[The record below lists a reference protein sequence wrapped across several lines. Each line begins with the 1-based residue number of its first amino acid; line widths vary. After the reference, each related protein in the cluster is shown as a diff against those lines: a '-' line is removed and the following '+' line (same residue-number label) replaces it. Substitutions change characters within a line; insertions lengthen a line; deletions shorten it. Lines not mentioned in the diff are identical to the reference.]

1 MIDQEKNNIVI
12 LRLKILRCDYNWI
25 YLKKNTPQ
33 KNNNHSVVEVYK
45 AVSERE
51 PLQWF
56 DSASSG
62 WLVRAG
68 LQTSLPS
75 CTFRD
80 VDSLNL
86 AMVIIY
92 TLQTLENTKN

>member
-25 YLKKNTPQ
+25 YFKKNTPQ

-62 WLVRAG
+62 
-68 LQTSLPS
+68 LPCES
-75 CTFRD
+75 WATDISSQLYIQGC
-80 VDSLNL
+80 
-86 AMVIIY
+86 
-92 TLQTLENTKN
+92 